1 MRPVRISGVTVSRA
15 SLHNQDEIDRKDIRI
30 GDTVIVQRAGD
41 VIPEVVKVVPGRR
54 TGREI
59 PFSMPATCP
68 VCGTDV
74 VRLPGEAAHRCINI
88 ACPAQVKERIVH
100 FASRGGLDIEGLGE
114 KMVSRLVDASLVK
127 DPADIYSLTAAELLV
142 LERTGEKS
150 AGNILLAIAAS
161 KNPPLKKLIFALG
174 IRQVG
179 ESMAKTL
186 ARHYPG
192 LKELAGAGAEEL
204 TAIRDL
210 GPEAAGS
217 ITRFFREP
225 ANISFLAKLEAA
237 GVVPVNSLYSPSSP
251 AVGKLA
257 GKTFV
262 ITGALTEMTR
272 EEAKR
277 RIESQGGKTT
287 ESVSKRTHY
296 VVAGASPGSKLEKA
310 QALGISILD
319 EPAFFAL
326 LETP

>member
-1 MRPVRISGVTVSRA
+1 VGRTGALTPVAIMRPVRISGVTVSRA

-150 AGNILLAIAAS
+150 AGNI
-161 KNPPLKKLIFALG
+161 PPRK
-174 IRQVG
+174 IRPW
-179 ESMAKTL
+179 K
-186 ARHYPG
+186 
-192 LKELAGAGAEEL
+192 
-204 TAIRDL
+204 
-210 GPEAAGS
+210 
-217 ITRFFREP
+217 
-225 ANISFLAKLEAA
+225 
-237 GVVPVNSLYSPSSP
+237 SLSSP
-251 AVGKLA
+251 WASARWGKA
-257 GKTFV
+257 WPRSWPAT
-262 ITGALTEMTR
+262 
-272 EEAKR
+272 
-277 RIESQGGKTT
+277 
-287 ESVSKRTHY
+287 
-296 VVAGASPGSKLEKA
+296 
-310 QALGISILD
+310 ISD
-319 EPAFFAL
+319 
-326 LETP
+326 